1 MTNAKGF
8 FELRIFTENNELKKM
23 YQDKIKKHNQSFND
37 EDYPDAGFDLLVPK
51 DSTVNSGSTSK
62 INHEVVCSMIY
73 HTYDDK
79 NHKSYYLYPRS
90 STGTKTPLRLSN
102 SIGIIDSGYRGNIIA
117 VFDNVSTTNF
127 DIKKGTRLVQI
138 CAPNLESFM
147 VSIVDNKEELGKTM
161 RGANGFGST
170 GT

>member
-23 YQDKIKKHNQSFND
+23 YQDKINVHNQSFSD

-62 INHEVVCSMIY
+62 INHEVVCSMVY